1 MVGEPGDICLIY
13 LMSWRFAVSPFS
25 VTIGTETG
33 RGVVGERDGYLC
45 DVVDNIARSILP
57 VSWFRKT
64 GDLSSEKAV
73 WARGENVLFAGDA
86 MCFVSVSFMD
96 AASFWP
102 VSLSFTDCRFLL
114 CASRIAASFSVLPGL
129 PFLLA
134 SVCVL
139 HGLPLPSDQC
149 LCPSRIAASFWAV
162 SGPSPNGR
170 LLSAEYWR
178 LKSVPLMCKRRRV
191 SFSSLQFVAS
201 LPPAQYRTC
210 GVGAVSYTHLT
221 LPTRSTV

>member
-33 RGVVGERDGYLC
+33 RGVFGERDGYLC

-73 WARGENVLFAGDA
+73 WARGGNVLFAGDA

-96 AASFWP
+96 
-102 VSLSFTDCRFLL
+102 CRL
-114 CASRIAASFSVLPGL
+114 
-129 PFLLA
+129 LLA

-149 LCPSRIAASFWAV
+149 LCHSRIAASFWAV

-170 LLSAEYWR
+170 LLSGRGITEYWR

-210 GVGAVSYTHLT
+210 GVGMGRGRGAYWGGGDCHSNAYSLQA
-221 LPTRSTV
+221 SMDK